1 MTYRL
6 SLLLVAVF
14 GVWLTAITGL
24 LAQEQY
30 PLEISLSGPAGAYDL
45 KRWKQDW
52 RVANMKMEF
61 RKAEWRWLSHRI

>member
-1 MTYRL
+1 MRGFGLVPFSRVLSMTYRL

-30 PLEISLSGPAGAYDL
+30 PLEISVERSGGRL
-45 KRWKQDW
+45 
-52 RVANMKMEF
+52 
-61 RKAEWRWLSHRI
+61 